1 MSHCRKLFNPGI
13 WRIMSDAIEIDLPN
27 EAATVDLARRLVP
40 FLRSGDVLA
49 LAGDLGVGK
58 TAFARVLIRAL
69 MQSDEEVPSPT
80 FTLLQTY
87 DAGALRIRH
96 FDLYRISHPDELI
109 ELDWDEAVTD
119 GLAIIEWPDRAGWL
133 LPATRLDLCLCF
145 GDGPGTRKAT
155 FLAHQGWAGNRGG
168 LGALQRLLAGE

>member
-1 MSHCRKLFNPGI
+1 MN
-13 WRIMSDAIEIDLPN
+13 DAIEIDLPD
-27 EAATVDLARRLVP
+27 EAATADLARSLAP
-40 FLRSGDVLA
+40 FLRRGDVLA
-49 LAGDLGVGK
+49 LTGDLGAGK
-58 TAFARVLIRAL
+58 TAFARALIRAL

-87 DAGALRIRH
+87 DTTALRIRH

-119 GLAIIEWPDRAGWL
+119 GLAIVEWPDRAGAL
-133 LPATRLDLCLCF
+133 LPATRLDLCLSF
-145 GDGPGTRKAT
+145 GDGPGARKAA
-155 FLAHQGWAGNRGG
+155 FLARQGWAENRGG